1 MILEMVPEK
10 LEYLERVEKF
20 YNMLVEQA
28 KQDRISESD
37 FYMIIK
43 AKAKAMERELRAKS
57 RNNG

>member
-1 MILEMVPEK
+1 MVPER
-10 LEYLERVEKF
+10 LEFLSRFDSF

-43 AKAKAMERELRAKS
+43 AKSKAMEKELREKVVDKS
-57 RNNG
+57 

>member
-1 MILEMVPEK
+1 MVPEK

-43 AKAKAMERELRAKS
+43 AKAKAMEKELREKVVDKS
-57 RNNG
+57 

>member
-1 MILEMVPEK
+1 MQPER

-43 AKAKAMERELRAKS
+43 AKAKAMEKERREGINIKVNLVD
-57 RNNG
+57 